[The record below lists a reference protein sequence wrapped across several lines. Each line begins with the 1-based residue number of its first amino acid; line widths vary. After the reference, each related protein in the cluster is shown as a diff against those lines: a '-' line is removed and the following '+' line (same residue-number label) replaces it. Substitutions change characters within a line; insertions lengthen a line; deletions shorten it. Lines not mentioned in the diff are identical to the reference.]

1 MTQPAH
7 VRANALPGPE
17 APGGILSVD
26 RADRSSGSNL
36 VPHNDGASSPMPN
49 SAETTSAE
57 TNLRA
62 GRPRSRWWGR
72 AGVLAIQL
80 AIVAI
85 VLIAW
90 EWQARAGN
98 LSDAFFSRPSRI
110 FPALWRGLFTT
121 GELRPAL
128 KETMYETIVGFLI
141 ACAAGFAVG
150 VLFFQYPLW
159 ERVWRPFVNAANN
172 MPRLALTPLFVLW
185 LGVGRE
191 AHIAL
196 VITMVFFVM
205 LLNTLAG
212 LNTASRDQLLLA
224 RVLGASHRKRYL
236 RFLLPSAVPSLFVGL
251 QLGLS
256 FAFMGAVIGE
266 IITGGSGLGASIATF
281 SATYQSEK
289 VFADLFLIAIV
300 ATLLSFLIKS
310 LERRLLRWRAYE
322 LHSAR

>member
-1 MTQPAH
+1 MARFARP
-7 VRANALPGPE
+7 LDGKSSPGHADSTGS
-17 APGGILSVD
+17 APGEA
-26 RADRSSGSNL
+26 ADRETPTADRPADASGARTRRSL
-36 VPHNDGASSPMPN
+36 PRRRSPWP
-49 SAETTSAE
+49 
-57 TNLRA
+57 
-62 GRPRSRWWGR
+62 GRL
-72 AGVLAIQL
+72 AVLAIQA

-85 VLIAW
+85 VLLVW

-110 FPALWRGLFTT
+110 FPALWDGLFTT

-128 KETMYETIVGFLI
+128 QETLYETVVGFVI
-141 ACAAGFAVG
+141 ASVAGFVVG
-150 VLFFQYPLW
+150 VLFFQCPFL
-159 ERVWRPFVNAANN
+159 ERIWRPFVDAANN
-172 MPRLALTPLFVLW
+172 MPRLALSPLFVLW
-185 LGVGRE
+185 LGIGRS

-205 LLNTLAG
+205 LLNTMAG
-212 LNTASRDQLLLA
+212 LNTVSRDQMLLA

-256 FAFMGAVIGE
+256 YSFMGAVIGE
-266 IITGGSGLGASIATF
+266 IISGGSGLGASIATY

-300 ATLLSFLIKS
+300 ATLLSIFIKG
-310 LERRLLRWRAYE
+310 LERRLLRWRSYE
-322 LHSAR
+322 LHSTK